1 MSRHR
6 RSALRLAIIGVALAV
21 ALVGGR
27 AEDASLE
34 LARIV
39 KDSANQQAV
48 TEFAREQNGQ
58 LPGAC
63 DKATYNETSRALVLS
78 PPQVDG
84 SGKLIAGAWLQSV
97 IATGCGTSRQLN
109 MLTSAQPDGTLRRIA
124 LLPGTTIADPQLQ
137 RDGIQFAMGGVGQL
151 MPPDCRREARVVE
164 TRFVEFEGPP
174 ASTVQPVRAA
184 RPWREDWTVEGCGK
198 RVVVPVHFIPDPT
211 GTTIRTSTKE
221 AHPG

>member
-1 MSRHR
+1 MSPR
-6 RSALRLAIIGVALAV
+6 RQSALGLAIISVALGMA
-21 ALVGGR
+21 AVGGR
-27 AEDASLE
+27 ADDASLE

-39 KDSANQQAV
+39 KDSANRQAV
-48 TEFAREQNGQ
+48 IEFAREQNGQ

-63 DKATYNETSRALVLS
+63 DSATYSETARALVLS

-84 SGKLIAGAWLQSV
+84 SGKLTGGAWLQSV
-97 IATGCGTSRQLN
+97 IATGCGTLKQLN
-109 MLTSAQPDGTLRRIA
+109 ILTSAQQDGTLRRIG

-137 RDGIQFAMGGVGQL
+137 RDAVQFAMAGVVQL
-151 MPPDCRREARVVE
+151 MSPDCRREARVVE

-174 ASTVQPVRAA
+174 LSTVQPVRVA
-184 RPWREDWTVEGCGK
+184 RSWREDWTVEGCGK

-221 AHPG
+221 AHPD